1 MIKPYHLNIGDRL
14 FVYAGLAHGSALLK
28 SFGPETNLCKVVD
41 LHFPVSTCVC
51 CGNEKMTVEYK
62 VEVVDSEDPEKIG
75 RVEWISKQVSGVCA
89 SRFQDIGSYFGHW
102 AISKPE
108 KHTEPLQLIK
118 RVQKPDRYGF
128 LGTIRL
134 LHLIYPNAHQSVIVP
149 RFMITDQEAMVLAEN
164 YDKLISANYGSIP
177 DGEDGETKKGWHFE
191 FTDENLNFES

>member
-14 FVYAGLAHGSALLK
+14 FVYAGLAHGSAILK

-41 LHFPVSTCVC
+41 LHFPVSACLC
-51 CGNEKMTVEYK
+51 CGNEKMSVDYK
-62 VEVVDSEDPEKIG
+62 VEVIDSEDLEKIG
-75 RVEWISKQVSGVCA
+75 RVEWMGNHSWIRA

-108 KHTEPLQLIK
+108 KHIEPLQLIK
-118 RVQKPDRYGF
+118 RIQKPDSYDF
-128 LGTIRL
+128 VSTSRL
-134 LHLIYPNAHQSVIVP
+134 LHLIYPNPHQSVIVP

-164 YDKLISANYGSIP
+164 YDKLTYATYGSIP
-177 DGEDGETKKGWHFE
+177 DGEGGETKKGWHFE